1 MTTAYF
7 ESPLGLVIIKG
18 DETGVA
24 QITCLDGV
32 CGGPA
37 GDGQPMDEPVRQ
49 ALDQLTEYFAGTRQT
64 FDFRMNP
71 AGTSFQQTV
80 WQALRN
86 VPFGTTQ
93 SYMDLT
99 RHLGDEKA
107 IRAVA
112 AANGR
117 NPLWIVVP
125 CHRVIGSDGSLTG
138 YAGGLWRKEWLLK
151 HERAWP
157 VIVKGK
163 ASAAAP
169 GQLSLF

>member
-1 MTTAYF
+1 MTTAYI
-7 ESPLGLVIIKG
+7 ESPLGLTIIKG
-18 DETGVA
+18 DEKGVS
-24 QITCLDGV
+24 QISCLDGV

-37 GDGQPMDEPVRQ
+37 QDELPRDEPVAQ
-49 ALDQLTEYFAGTRQT
+49 AARQLTEYFAGTRQA
-64 FDFRMNP
+64 FDFLVNA
-71 AGTSFQQTV
+71 AGTEFQRTV
-80 WQALRN
+80 WRALME

-93 SYMDLT
+93 SYMELT
-99 RHLGDEKA
+99 RTLGDEKA

-125 CHRVIGSDGSLTG
+125 CHRIIGSDGSLTG

-151 HERAWP
+151 HEGAWP
-157 VIVKGK
+157 VMGKGK
-163 ASAAAP
+163 SGAAAP

>member
-1 MTTAYF
+1 MTTTYV
-7 ESPLGLVIIKG
+7 ESPLGLTAIKG
-18 DETGVA
+18 DEKGVSV
-24 QITCLDGV
+24 ISCLDGG

-37 GDGQPMDEPVRQ
+37 QQETFLDEPVAEAAR
-49 ALDQLTEYFAGTRQT
+49 QLTEYFAGTRQT
-64 FDFRMNP
+64 FDFLINP
-71 AGTSFQQTV
+71 AGTAFQQAV
-80 WQALRN
+80 WKVLRD

-93 SYMDLT
+93 SYMELT

-125 CHRVIGSDGSLTG
+125 CHRIIGSDGSLTG

-151 HERAWP
+151 HEGAWP
-157 VIVKGK
+157 VMVKGK
-163 ASAAAP
+163 SPVIAP

>member
-1 MTTAYF
+1 MTTAYI
-7 ESPLGLVIIKG
+7 ESPLGLTLIKG
-18 DETGVA
+18 DEKGVS
-24 QITCLDGV
+24 QISCLDGV

-37 GDGQPMDEPVRQ
+37 QDGLPLDEPVAQ
-49 ALDQLTEYFAGTRQT
+49 AAQQLTEYFAGTRQT
-64 FDFRMNP
+64 FDFLISP
-71 AGTSFQQTV
+71 AGTAFQQSV
-80 WQALRN
+80 WQLLRA

-93 SYMDLT
+93 SYLELT

-125 CHRVIGSDGSLTG
+125 CHRIVGSDGSLTG

-151 HERAWP
+151 HEGAWP
-157 VIVKGK
+157 VSVKGK
-163 ASAAAP
+163 ASATAP